1 MANPLNAND
10 VVEIIQFAE
19 TGPTVSKFG
28 WRVFKDMLNR
38 TVYKRLGDNNKYRL
52 IQDLKPFDKEIKVDN
67 PDSMFIPDKTT
78 NTPGVIFLNGER
90 IEYMVKDG
98 NSLTQLRRGTFGTG
112 VKDLHETGAEIFDQ
126 GFQQTVPYQD
136 QTLVNTS
143 IGDGSTTDY
152 LLDWTPNKGVDEFE
166 VFAGGKRLRK
176 RSIAMFDPTVG
187 QDSPE
192 GDITAQAEFS
202 VSGNTL
208 TLNTAPADGVRV
220 TVIRK
225 VGKTWNDKGKT
236 LGKTKN
242 AIAQFLRA
250 EEVDLPK

>member
-1 MANPLNAND
+1 
-10 VVEIIQFAE
+10 
-19 TGPTVSKFG
+19 
-28 WRVFKDMLNR
+28 
-38 TVYKRLGDNNKYRL
+38 
-52 IQDLKPFDKEIKVDN
+52 
-67 PDSMFIPDKTT
+67 
-78 NTPGVIFLNGER
+78 
-90 IEYMVKDG
+90 
-98 NSLTQLRRGTFGTG
+98 
-112 VKDLHETGAEIFDQ
+112 
-126 GFQQTVPYQD
+126 
-136 QTLVNTS
+136 
-143 IGDGSTTDY
+143 